1 MNRVIVVGSPRVNG
15 RSAHL
20 ADELLY
26 ACIDECPHDGVS
38 IVSVAS
44 IDVAPCTGCDAC
56 AQALATPPAS
66 LAVEEGDPL
75 EPHPLIAE
83 SDAALHQ
90 CVIDDDMAEVRKH
103 LDAADELIVVSPVYF
118 SGPPAQFKALLD
130 RLQPYFRSDV
140 RTRGKRPM
148 ILHVVG
154 EGGDPHGYDALVGTV
169 SSAFSVAGFRL
180 ESIFDWVGKIG
191 EDGQI
196 LGDPEEYVLAL
207 EEAGANSPEGAG
219 TEADGETGA
228 ESPEGVG
235 ANPSEGVGV
244 ETSEDVGADSS
255 EATDAEPGEKPVERP
270 RVRLSLQQDGKR
282 SGAARPAMGP
292 RGGGSRS
299 GGKHVAGSQ
308 SAGSRNGGRRHGGAQ
323 AADRQAAGRSSDG
336 AHPSA
341 RHSSTRQAP
350 GKQAPGTRSGEK
362 QGGRRQAGSSL
373 NARSHAKS
381 GQHPQGK
388 AGKRQSGARKG
399 ASKKGGRRG

>member
-15 RSAHL
+15 RSARL

-44 IDVAPCTGCDAC
+44 TDVAPCTGCDAC
-56 AQALATPPAS
+56 AQTLANPPAS

-180 ESIFDWVGKIG
+180 ESVFDWVGKIG

-196 LGDPEEYVLAL
+196 LGDPEEYALAP
-207 EEAGANSPEGAG
+207 EEAGANPPEEAGAESYG
-219 TEADGETGA
+219 EAGA
-228 ESPEGVG
+228 ESPEE
-235 ANPSEGVGV
+235 AGV
-244 ETSEDVGADSS
+244 ETSERVDAESS
-255 EATDAEPGEKPVERP
+255 ESADAEPEEKPVERP

-282 SGAARPAMGP
+282 SGAASPVEGP
-292 RGGGSRS
+292 RGGDSRS
-299 GGKHVAGSQ
+299 GGRR
-308 SAGSRNGGRRHGGAQ
+308 SAGPLSAGGRNGGRRHGGAQ
-323 AADRQAAGRSSDG
+323 AADRQAAGRSSGG
-336 AHPSA
+336 AHSSA
-341 RHSSTRQAP
+341 RRASARQAP
-350 GKQAPGTRSGEK
+350 GRQSAGKQSADMRSGRK
-362 QGGRRQAGSSL
+362 QGGRRQAGSSS
-373 NARSHAKS
+373 NVRPHAKS
-381 GQHPQGK
+381 AQHQQGK